1 MKNNSN
7 NSDWTENF
15 FQKQPDL
22 FLDSLKERIP
32 QAEEEVGNLVNYL
45 KEQGFAPKRIL
56 DLNCGIGRHSIELA
70 KRGFKVYG
78 TDLSEKYIQ
87 IARDRAKEEGVE
99 DKTHFRVADM
109 RKIEETLSN
118 EEPFDGV
125 INLWTSF
132 GYYDNK
138 TNESILRKCNN
149 LVKSDG
155 FFLIDIINRDWLI
168 SNFQERGFSEIGDSF
183 LIEERSFDFENSRAK
198 NKWTYLIKNKGES
211 YSKKVVTIDHRV
223 WSLHELIDL
232 FERNR
237 WKFKETYFGLGESED
252 ESLLKSKNITAIF
265 SKK

>member
-32 QAEEEVGNLVNYL
+32 EAEEETDNLIHYL
-45 KEQGFAPKRIL
+45 KEQNFTPERIL

-70 KRGFKVYG
+70 KRGFQVYG

-87 IARDRAKEEGVE
+87 IARDRAREEGAE
-99 DKTHFRVADM
+99 DKTNFKVADM
-109 RKIEETLSN
+109 REIEEVLSN
-118 EEPFDGV
+118 EELFDGV

-149 LVKSDG
+149 LVKSGG

-168 SNFQERGFSEIGDSF
+168 SNFKERGFSEIGDSF
-183 LIEERSFDFENSRAK
+183 LMEERSFDFKESRAK
-198 NKWTYLIKNKGES
+198 NRWTYLIKKEDDS
-211 YSKKVVTIDHRV
+211 YSKSVVTIDHRV

-232 FERNR
+232 FERNC
-237 WKFKETYFGLGESED
+237 WKFKENYFGLSGSKEGSC
-252 ESLLKSKNITAIF
+252 LKSKNITAIF
-265 SKK
+265 TKK